1 VTLRAPSPSLP
12 RAQHFVH
19 RRVEP
24 ELLLLD
30 QAHHGE
36 PGDHLADR
44 GGLEEGGRVGPG
56 LEDLVGYPAEGDRA
70 DVRDTMLSGEGV
82 QRLCAGGG
90 RKGGG
95 EGGRQNQAATHA
107 AL

>member
-1 VTLRAPSPSLP
+1 VSPAITLLIEA
-12 RAQHFVH
+12 AWKK
-19 RRVEP
+19 
-24 ELLLLD
+24 
-30 QAHHGE
+30 A
-36 PGDHLADR
+36 
-44 GGLEEGGRVGPG
+44 G